1 MIMKSKLLIL
11 ILFITCLWG
20 HSQQTSK
27 IYNTVVF
34 PPNMPHSVLTSNPP
48 QKDIPFELYG
58 EQSFIQQFT
67 SKINQNSLVISCMP
81 DAKSSKK
88 FNLSLSPETDFDAL
102 KAMFINAN
110 VQYVSVEDTIIP
122 IQAWHPFNEQQI
134 RRLWELNFTLT
145 NIEAKRQWVLQN
157 PAQLEQAKQN
167 GWWDDNTQLL
177 NKAIQDKKNYVRQ
190 ILK

>member
-1 MIMKSKLLIL
+1 MKTKLLT
-11 ILFITCLWG
+11 LFIIFSWLG
-20 HSQQTSK
+20 VYSQQTSR

-58 EQSFIQQFT
+58 EPSFIQQFT
-67 SKINQNSLVISCMP
+67 SKINQNSLVISCIP
-81 DAKSSKK
+81 DSKSPKK
-88 FNLSLSPETDFDAL
+88 YNLSLSPETDFDAL
-102 KAMFINAN
+102 KAMFIQSN

-122 IQAWHPFNEQQI
+122 IEAWHAFTEDQI

-157 PAQLEQAKQN
+157 PAQLEQAKHN

-177 NKAIQDKKNYVRQ
+177 NKAIHDKKNYIRQ